1 MKAKIILIGLAL
13 GLSAC
18 GPVYESP
25 KVSGWH
31 TEIKEKSNDQAL
43 NMDISACQYEV
54 QKMAYGTPMPDSSLG
69 IGMMAAQL
77 DSMRLSCMRAKGWE
91 PVWSGGN

>member
-1 MKAKIILIGLAL
+1 MKEKIILIGLAL
-13 GLSAC
+13 LSLSAC

-25 KVSGWH
+25 KVSGWR
-31 TEIKEKSNDQAL
+31 TEIKAKDNDQSL

-54 QKMAYGTPMPDSSLG
+54 QKMAYGTAMPNSSLG

-91 PVWSGGN
+91 PVWQ